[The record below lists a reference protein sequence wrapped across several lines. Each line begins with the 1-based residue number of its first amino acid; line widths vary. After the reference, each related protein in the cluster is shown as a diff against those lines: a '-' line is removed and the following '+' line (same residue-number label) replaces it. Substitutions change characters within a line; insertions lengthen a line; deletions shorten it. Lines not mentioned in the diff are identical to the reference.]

1 MALPR
6 DEHLSKERDTL
17 GEILVIDDDAIL
29 RDLVADWLEGAG
41 YQVQKAENCSC
52 AVGAAMSRRAPALI
66 VTDMF
71 MPGACGVEAITE
83 LKQAHPG
90 IALIAMS
97 GHFASGQGLSAQAAV
112 SAGADRAFAKPVK
125 RADLLRAVAELI
137 GPPQH

>member
-1 MALPR
+1 MG
-6 DEHLSKERDTL
+6 LSKDRQGDTSV
-17 GEILVIDDDAIL
+17 EILVVDDDAIL

-52 AVGAAMSRRAPALI
+52 AIGAMARRAPALI

-71 MPGACGVEAITE
+71 MPGVCGAEAIAE
-83 LKQAHPG
+83 LKRAHPG
-90 IALIAMS
+90 IALIALS
-97 GHFASGQGLSAQAAV
+97 AHFNSGQGLSAQAAV

-137 GPPQH
+137 APPDQ